1 MNWDIEVSVP
11 PVNYDLDVAVENE
24 PYDFIIDFEN
34 TIEANLSDDTMT
46 VNAGENI
53 SSSNVIMIVGGL
65 AYKYQPSDQ
74 ANYGKA
80 VGIATNAALTGS
92 PVVIKLSGKVNVTG
106 WGLSAD
112 ALYYASDNGALT
124 TTPPSTGLLNLIG
137 IAKDT
142 DNLIIDIDE
151 PIILN

>member
-1 MNWDIEVSVP
+1 MNWDIEVTIP
-11 PVNYDLDVAVENE
+11 PDNYDLEIEVENE
-24 PYDFIIDFEN
+24 AYDFNIEFEN
-34 TIEANLSDDTMT
+34 SVAVNTSEETMT

-112 ALYYASDNGALT
+112 ALYYATDNGAIT
-124 TTPPSTGLLNLIG
+124 TTPPSSGLLNLIG
-137 IAKDT
+137 IATDT